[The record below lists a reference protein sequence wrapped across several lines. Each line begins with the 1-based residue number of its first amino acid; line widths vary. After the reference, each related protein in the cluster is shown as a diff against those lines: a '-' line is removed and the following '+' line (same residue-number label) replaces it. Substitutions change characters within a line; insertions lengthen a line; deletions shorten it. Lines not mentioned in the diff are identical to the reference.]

1 MYLKRLEIQGF
12 KSFAD
17 RTILEFQGGGITAV
31 IGPNGSGKSNI
42 SDAIRWC
49 LGEQSMKSLRGSKSE
64 DIIFAGT
71 QARKALSFAE
81 VEMTFDNSDNVLNI
95 EFQEVTI
102 KRKIYRTGE
111 SGYFIN
117 NVPCRLKD
125 IIELFMDTGIG
136 RDGYSIIGQG
146 RIDEILSAKSEDR
159 RHIFEEAAGI
169 VKYRVRKE
177 ESEKKLEPLKE
188 QSDKAKKYLD
198 LRENLKNIEVG
209 LILSKIDSTKQKLI
223 EIQENKV
230 IFEENDKNENNK
242 LLKLQ
247 SEKEELKLKYE
258 QIIEEIERIQN
269 ISSDSKTKL
278 EKINSDINLSNERIL
293 NNNENISRL
302 ENSIT
307 ETTDSIA
314 KLKEEKENKN
324 FKKENLAKNKEHFD
338 KELAEKQAELNKI
351 TQTLSSKA
359 KEIEE
364 KKKIIEENTELK
376 YELQQKL
383 NEQEITIKNANDRI
397 KQLEKDLVSII
408 SNLDRNR
415 IIKNERLLQFKEI
428 ENNRNKS
435 IIELS
440 AKQEQINQ
448 IELKIKSFDEKI
460 NLYQSEKRIKES
472 KVKFLEELEREK
484 EGYAKAV
491 KSIITECEKNHEI
504 KQGYKGV
511 IANIIKVDNRY
522 ATAIEMLLGASI
534 QNIVTKA
541 EQDAKTMIEYLR
553 NNNLGRASFLPMR
566 TVKGNKLDRYKSVD
580 GTIGIASDLISYEK
594 EYDGIM
600 QNLLGKAVI
609 VDSMENAIKLAKENR
624 YSFRIAT
631 LEGDIITPSG
641 SMTGGSIAKK
651 TSNILGRTEEIKTL
665 KQEVIKLENSIK
677 ELEEQKEEFSKSNAE
692 QIESIE
698 KLKAEMQQS
707 EIIFATEQE
716 KMNSINK
723 EVTSLENEKNKK
735 QQEITNHNKNIET
748 SNNNKNQ
755 FLEEIEKIVENSREL
770 NEEIT
775 EYAQKHQADQD
786 KIDILN
792 EDITNLKISVSSFE
806 ESNLSID
813 EIIERITSEI
823 ESKTINIE
831 SHKKEIIQLKEK
843 NEELSQLIKALEQSI
858 LKIKSEVENSQ
869 QRQDELKQQRIK
881 ENEKISELEK
891 TIEKQFEI
899 IRDIKEQIVKIGMKE
914 TNINEA
920 ITTLINE
927 LWTEYEI
934 TPNNAKQFER
944 PTNIKK
950 VEEDVKKLR
959 EEIKQLGSINIDSI
973 EEYKRTEE
981 RYTQMNEQRYD
992 LETTIAKLHEVIAQM
1007 TETMKKRF
1015 KEKFEIINKNFN
1027 ETFKELFGGG
1037 MAKVALEDENNILDC
1052 GIDIQVQPTGKK
1064 LQNMMLLS
1072 GGERALTAIALL
1084 FAILKINPSPFCIL
1098 DEIEAALDDVNVYRY
1113 ADYLKKLNKL
1123 TQFLIITHRKGSMEA
1138 AGAVYG
1144 VTMEENGISK
1154 MLSISL
1160 KK

>member
-1 MYLKRLEIQGF
+1 M
-12 KSFAD
+12 
-17 RTILEFQGGGITAV
+17 
-31 IGPNGSGKSNI
+31 
-42 SDAIRWC
+42 
-49 LGEQSMKSLRGSKSE
+49 
-64 DIIFAGT
+64 
-71 QARKALSFAE
+71 
-81 VEMTFDNSDNVLNI
+81 
-95 EFQEVTI
+95 
-102 KRKIYRTGE
+102 
-111 SGYFIN
+111 
-117 NVPCRLKD
+117 
-125 IIELFMDTGIG
+125 
-136 RDGYSIIGQG
+136 
-146 RIDEILSAKSEDR
+146 
-159 RHIFEEAAGI
+159 
-169 VKYRVRKE
+169 
-177 ESEKKLEPLKE
+177 
-188 QSDKAKKYLD
+188 
-198 LRENLKNIEVG
+198 
-209 LILSKIDSTKQKLI
+209 
-223 EIQENKV
+223 
-230 IFEENDKNENNK
+230 
-242 LLKLQ
+242 
-247 SEKEELKLKYE
+247 
-258 QIIEEIERIQN
+258 
-269 ISSDSKTKL
+269 
-278 EKINSDINLSNERIL
+278 
-293 NNNENISRL
+293 
-302 ENSIT
+302 
-307 ETTDSIA
+307 
-314 KLKEEKENKN
+314 
-324 FKKENLAKNKEHFD
+324 AKNKEHFD

-435 IIELS
+435 IVELS

-448 IELKIKSFDEKI
+448 IDLKIKSFDEKI

-491 KSIITECEKNHEI
+491 KSIITECEKNNEI

-522 ATAIEMLLGASI
+522 ATAIEMLLGAAI
-534 QNIVTKA
+534 QNVVTKT

-553 NNNLGRASFLPMR
+553 NNNLGRASFLPMT
-566 TVKGNKLDRYKSVD
+566 TVKGNKLDKYKSVD

-755 FLEEIEKIVENSREL
+755 FLEEIEKIVENSRRL
-770 NEEIT
+770 NEE
-775 EYAQKHQADQD
+775 
-786 KIDILN
+786 
-792 EDITNLKISVSSFE
+792 ITNLKISVSSFE
-806 ESNLSID
+806 ESNISID

-1064 LQNMMLLS
+1064 LQNMMILS

>member
-177 ESEKKLEPLKE
+177 ESEKKLEQTKLNLIRINDILTEIESTIEPLKE

-223 EIQENKV
+223 
-230 IFEENDKNENNK
+230 
-242 LLKLQ
+242 
-247 SEKEELKLKYE
+247 KYE

-428 ENNRNKS
+428 EKNRNKS
-435 IIELS
+435 IVELS

-553 NNNLGRASFLPMR
+553 NNNLGRASFLPMT
-566 TVKGNKLDRYKSVD
+566 TVKGNKLDRYKSVN

-677 ELEEQKEEFSKSNAE
+677 QLEEQKEEFSKSNAE

-716 KMNSINK
+716 KINSINK

-755 FLEEIEKIVENSREL
+755 FLEEIEKIVENSRKL

-1015 KEKFEIINKNFN
+1015 KGKFEIINKNFN